1 MASASRG
8 SIIVLFILKR
18 IFFTCFIT
26 LFLKRDFNTNE
37 HAVAERVTMKETHII
52 LLDDRKL
59 YSTREDTVVFQSSLH
74 AKEIIPGVGAE
85 DGADTQSQPGVLEAS
100 DALLIE
106 QSAVPIVVFPEN
118 FTAYPA
124 TDRVSMPAV
133 ANLTEELHGIA
144 ILELPFITG
153 SDIQRGVKKKS

>member
-1 MASASRG
+1 
-8 SIIVLFILKR
+8 
-18 IFFTCFIT
+18 
-26 LFLKRDFNTNE
+26 LFLKRNLDTNE

-59 YSTREDTVVFQSSLH
+59 YSTREDAVIFQSSLH

-85 DGADTQSQPGVLEAS
+85 NGTDTQAQTGVLEAS

-106 QSAVPIVVFPEN
+106 QSAVPIVVFPED

-124 TDRVSMPAV
+124 TDRVSVPAV
-133 ANLTEELHGIA
+133 ANLAEELHGIA
-144 ILELPFITG
+144 ILQLPFIAG
-153 SDIQRGVKKKS
+153 SDIQRGVKKKSGIDVYIPVAFSRPY